1 MPCVGHFYVGIMMF
15 ISNKIEQEGD
25 SPNLDG
31 GFVTKI
37 SGSDLALH
45 TQKY

>member
-1 MPCVGHFYVGIMMF
+1 MSCVGHFYVDIMTF

-25 SPNLDG
+25 SPHPDG

-37 SGSDLALH
+37 SGSDLALR